1 MKERTILLNGFSKA
15 YAMTG
20 WRIGYAMGPRD
31 LIGAMMKIHRYM
43 MLYAPVTTQMAALE
57 ALKCSSEVKIWLP
70 LITDGGD

>member
-1 MKERTILLNGFSKA
+1 LLNGFSKA

-20 WRIGYAMGPRD
+20 WRIGYAMGYAMGPRD

-43 MLYAPVTTQMAALE
+43 MLYAPVTTQMAALK